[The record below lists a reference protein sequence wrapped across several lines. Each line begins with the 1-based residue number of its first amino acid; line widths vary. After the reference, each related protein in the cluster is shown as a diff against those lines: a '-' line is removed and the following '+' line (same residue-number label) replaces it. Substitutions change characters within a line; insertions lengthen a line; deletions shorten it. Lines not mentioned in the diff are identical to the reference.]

1 MSGEPSVEQVGD
13 VWSSIS
19 GSFYRAVDPS
29 HQDTALLGSR
39 LAGRYSEPSQPTLY
53 LSSSPQGV
61 DAAMIAHTQGRV
73 AELVL
78 LEFQVEAH
86 NIVDLRDPAVL
97 LAAGIDLADAVAPW
111 QDIAKAGGEPSSWQ
125 VRRRLEALGANGLV
139 DPSRK
144 RPGLWHLT
152 LFRWNGPDA
161 PRVAL
166 Q

>member
-1 MSGEPSVEQVGD
+1 
-13 VWSSIS
+13 
-19 GSFYRAVDPS
+19 
-29 HQDTALLGSR
+29 
-39 LAGRYSEPSQPTLY
+39 
-53 LSSSPQGV
+53 
-61 DAAMIAHTQGRV
+61 MIAHTQGRV

>member
-61 DAAMIAHTQGRV
+61 DAAMIAHTNGRV
-73 AELVL
+73 AEFVL
-78 LEFQVEAH
+78 LEFHVEAH

-97 LAAGIDLADAVAPW
+97 LAAGIDLEDAVAPW
-111 QDIAKAGGEPSSWQ
+111 QDIVKAGGEPPSWH

-152 LFRWNGPDA
+152 LFRWNSPDT
-161 PRVAL
+161 PHVTL

>member
-13 VWSSIS
+13 VWSRIS

-29 HQDTALLGSR
+29 HQDTALLGSH

-61 DAAMIAHTQGRV
+61 EAAMIVHTQGRV

-111 QDIAKAGGEPSSWQ
+111 QNIAKAGGEPSSWQ

-152 LFRWNGPDA
+152 LFRWNGRDA